1 MNRLK
6 ILLRVP
12 SVQPCFPC
20 GFHISA
26 HRPLGDTGKRLSKEY
41 NRY

>member
-12 SVQPCFPC
+12 SVQPRFPC

-26 HRPLGDTGKRLSKEY
+26 HRPLGDTGKRLLKEY
-41 NRY
+41 NCY